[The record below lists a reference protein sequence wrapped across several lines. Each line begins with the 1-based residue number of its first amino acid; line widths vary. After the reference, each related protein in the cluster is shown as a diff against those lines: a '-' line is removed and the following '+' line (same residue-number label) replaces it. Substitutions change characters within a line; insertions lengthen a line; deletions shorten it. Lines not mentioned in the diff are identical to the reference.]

1 MIRYLPQALARTL
14 AAGMALV
21 LSAGFAA
28 AQQAKVTFVLTNDV
42 YQMSEEKGRGGL
54 ARLAAVV
61 KAEKA
66 KGGTV
71 LFIHAGDT
79 WSPCLLCGFDQGAHM
94 VALLNEFPPD
104 VFVPGNHEFD
114 FGKDVYLK
122 RHAEARFPFLAANL
136 RGPDG
141 KPLPGHGDRRIIDA
155 GGVKVGIMGI
165 ALEGTPKISSSG
177 DLQFGPELD
186 TVRAQAKA
194 LKDEGADLIVAVT
207 HTDRATDFRIVEQ
220 GLVDVLLTGHDH
232 DLRLFYDG
240 KRVMAESGEDAE
252 YVVVVETDVNVQ
264 TQNNRRTVTWRPNFR
279 VVDTASVT
287 PDPAVAEKVK
297 VYEAEL
303 SKELDVTLG
312 TTSVELDTRTAS
324 VRTRETNFGNLVAD
338 AVRASTGADV
348 AIVNGGGIRGNKTY
362 PAGAALSRRDV
373 LTELP
378 FGNAT
383 VMTELKGADI
393 KAALENGFAQIETPS
408 GRFPQISG
416 LTVEVDRSRPAGSRV
431 VSVKVGG
438 EPLDEARIYRVGTAD
453 FMLRGG
459 DGYVA
464 LTRGTPKI
472 AGTDG
477 KLIAGEVMAHI
488 RKLGTVS
495 PGTEN
500 RIVIR

>member
-1 MIRYLPQALARTL
+1 MTRSVLRSLAAAAALA
-14 AAGMALV
+14 
-21 LSAGFAA
+21 LSAGLAL

-71 LFIHAGDT
+71 LFVHAGDT
-79 WSPCLLCGFDQGAHM
+79 WSPCLLCGFDKGAHM
-94 VALLNEFPPD
+94 VALFNEFPPD

-114 FGKDVYLK
+114 FGKEVYFQ
-122 RHAEARFPFLAANL
+122 RRAEAKFPFLAANM
-136 RGPDG
+136 RDAAGR
-141 KPLPGHGDRRIIDA
+141 PLPDHEDRRMIEA
-155 GGVKVGIMGI
+155 NGVKIGIMGI
-165 ALEGTPKISSSG
+165 VLESTPRVSSSG
-177 DLQFGPELD
+177 DLTFLPELD
-186 TVRAQAKA
+186 TIRAQAKA
-194 LKDEGADLIVAVT
+194 LRDEGADLVVAVT
-207 HTDRATDFRIVEQ
+207 HTDRAADFRIMEQ
-220 GLVDVLLTGHDH
+220 GLVDILLTGHDH
-232 DLRLFYDG
+232 DLRLVYDG

-252 YVVVVETDVNVQ
+252 YVVVVEADVTVA
-264 TQNNRRTVTWRPNFR
+264 TQGGRRTASFHPNFR

-287 PDPAVAEKVK
+287 PDPAVGAKVK

-303 SKELDVTLG
+303 SKELDVPLG

-324 VRTRETNFGNLVAD
+324 VRTRETNFGSLVAD

-362 PAGAALSRRDV
+362 PAGATLTRRDV

-383 VMTELKGADI
+383 AMTELKGSDLR
-393 KAALENGFAQIETPS
+393 AALETGFAQIETPS

-416 LTVEVDRSRPAGSRV
+416 MTVEVERGRPAGSRV
-431 VSVKVGG
+431 VSVKVNG
-438 EPLDEARIYRVGTAD
+438 EPLDEARAYKVGTAD

-477 KLIAGEVMAHI
+477 KLMAGEVMAHI
-488 RKLGTVS
+488 RGLGTVGAVS
-495 PGTEN
+495 GD

>member
-1 MIRYLPQALARTL
+1 MIRSTLRTL
-14 AAGMALV
+14 AVAAALTLTAGLAL
-21 LSAGFAA
+21 

-42 YQMSEEKGRGGL
+42 YQMSEQKGRGGL

-71 LFIHAGDT
+71 LFVHAGDT

-94 VALLNEFPPD
+94 VALFNEFPPD

-114 FGKDVYLK
+114 FGKEVYFK
-122 RHAEARFPFLAANL
+122 RRAEAKFPFLAANL
-136 RGPDG
+136 RDADG
-141 KPLPGHGDRRIIDA
+141 KPLPGHQDRRIVDA
-155 GGVKVGIMGI
+155 GGVKVGIMGV
-165 ALEGTPKISSSG
+165 ALEATPKVSSSG
-177 DLQFGPELD
+177 DLKFLPELD

-194 LKDEGADLIVAVT
+194 LRDEGADLIVAVT
-207 HTDRATDFRIVEQ
+207 HTDRAMDFRIAES
-220 GLVDVLLTGHDH
+220 GLVDILLTGHDH

-240 KRVMAESGEDAE
+240 KRVMVESGEDAE
-252 YVVVVETDVNVQ
+252 YVAVVDVDVSVA
-264 TQNNRRTVTWRPNFR
+264 TQNNRRTATWRPNFR

-287 PDPAVAEKVK
+287 PDPAVAERVK
-297 VYEAEL
+297 GFEAEL
-303 SKELDVTLG
+303 SKELDVALG

-338 AVRASTGADV
+338 AVRASTGAEV

-362 PAGAALSRRDV
+362 PAGATLSRRDV
-373 LTELP
+373 LVELP

-383 VMTELKGADI
+383 AMTELKGADL

-408 GRFPQISG
+408 GRFPQVSG
-416 LTVEVDRSRPAGSRV
+416 LAVEVDRSRPAGSRV
-431 VSVKVGG
+431 VAVRVNG
-438 EPLDEARIYRVGTAD
+438 EPLDEARTYRVGTAD

-459 DGYVA
+459 DGYTA
-464 LTRGTPKI
+464 LTRGTPKVG
-472 AGTDG
+472 GTDG
-477 KLIAGEVMAHI
+477 KLMAGEVMAHI

-500 RIVIR
+500 RITIR

>member
-1 MIRYLPQALARTL
+1 MTRLALRSLAAAAALALSSTL
-14 AAGMALV
+14 GL
-21 LSAGFAA
+21 

-42 YQMSEEKGRGGL
+42 YQMSERNGRGGL

-71 LFIHAGDT
+71 LFVHAGDT

-94 VALLNEFPPD
+94 VALFNEFPPD

-122 RHAEARFPFLAANL
+122 RHAEAKFPFLAANM
-136 RGPDG
+136 RDAQGR
-141 KPLPGHGDRRIIDA
+141 PLPGHADRRIVDA
-155 GGVKVGIMGI
+155 NGVKIGIMGI
-165 ALEGTPKISSSG
+165 ALEATPKVSSSG
-177 DLQFGPELD
+177 DLTFSSELD
-186 TVRAQAKA
+186 AVRAQAKA
-194 LKDEGADLIVAVT
+194 LRDEGADLLVAVA
-207 HTDRATDFRIVEQ
+207 HTDRAADFRILEQ
-220 GLVDVLLTGHDH
+220 GLVDILLTGHDH
-232 DLRLFYDG
+232 DLRVVYDG
-240 KRVMAESGEDAE
+240 KRAMMESGEDAE
-252 YVVVVETDVNVQ
+252 YVAVMETDVAVKPEG
-264 TQNNRRTVTWRPNFR
+264 NRRAVTWRPNFR

-297 VYEAEL
+297 AYEAEL
-303 SKELDVTLG
+303 SKELDVSLG
-312 TTSVELDTRTAS
+312 TTAVELDTRTAS

-362 PAGAALSRRDV
+362 PAGATLSRRDV
-373 LTELP
+373 LVELP

-383 VMTELKGADI
+383 AMTELKGADL
-393 KAALENGFAQIETPS
+393 KAALENGFVQIETPS

-416 LTVEVDRSRPAGSRV
+416 MSVEVDRSRPAGSRV
-431 VSVKVGG
+431 VSVRING
-438 EPLDEARIYRVGTAD
+438 EPLDEARTYRVGTAD

-464 LTRGTPKI
+464 LTRGTPKVG
-472 AGTDG
+472 GTDG
-477 KLIAGEVMAHI
+477 KLMAGEVMAHI
-488 RKLGTVS
+488 RKLGTVGT
-495 PGTEN
+495 GTEN